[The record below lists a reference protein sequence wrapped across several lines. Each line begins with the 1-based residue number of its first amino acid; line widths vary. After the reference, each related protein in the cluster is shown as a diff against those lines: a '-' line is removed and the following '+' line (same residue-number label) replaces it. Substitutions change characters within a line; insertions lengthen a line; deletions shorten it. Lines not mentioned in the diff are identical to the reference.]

1 MRIPK
6 VRKKSKRR
14 TRTNLVEGFLGADND
29 QTSSCEEEL
38 YETEQTNNARQ

>member
-6 VRKKSKRR
+6 TKKKSKRR
-14 TRTNLVEGFLGADND
+14 TETDLVEGFLGADND
-29 QTSSCEEEL
+29 QTSSREEEL